1 MTTLVAVQ
9 AMTGLVGGDGNDW
22 FNYSIQGNDTL
33 DGGAGNDT
41 FWVGLSNG
49 GQPYYFNGQ
58 ANYTDAAVVT
68 GGSGQDV
75 YQLSGLDQC

>member
-1 MTTLVAVQ
+1 
-9 AMTGLVGGDGNDW
+9 MTGLVGGDGNDW